1 MIQFVCDV
9 CGVVNVREETHD
21 LNHPYGYL
29 WQPVIGPRV
38 KLLVYPEFGERD
50 GEHVCSA
57 CLLAGLEELI
67 KAMVNPVPHVDLE
80 AIQDMVDSLPEDK
93 RRIASEFI
101 TAHSAPGH
109 SYLNVPAELPSSIT
123 DYPLPGL
130 VSTQAEMQDR
140 SAKQN
145 EAGHIVPGVQ
155 VGETFSTIGFDVADD
170 GKSFVPSAPLVGG
183 EYASADSPALAPG
196 PSSPDPDVQPV
207 PTAPEGQG
215 TGADLPT
222 HRLPDGVE
230 LRPLPYDAHLYT
242 FYALHP
248 DGIVYGHEHDKPC
261 PVEACTYY
269 LTEPEAQIPHVNH
282 WCRPKYKE

>member
-80 AIQDMVDSLPEDK
+80 AIQDMVDSLPSTE
-93 RRIASEFI
+93 
-101 TAHSAPGH
+101 
-109 SYLNVPAELPSSIT
+109 AEVRAAI
-123 DYPLPGL
+123 
-130 VSTQAEMQDR
+130 MQDR
-140 SAKQN
+140 SANRN
-145 EAGHIVPGVQ
+145 EATPYVIPH
-155 VGETFSTIGFDVADD
+155 
-170 GKSFVPSAPLVGG
+170 GG
-183 EYASADSPALAPG
+183 EYEAPDSPALAPG

-207 PTAPEGQG
+207 PPAPEGQG
-215 TGADLPT
+215 PGADLPALIL
-222 HRLPDGVE
+222 RLPEGAG
-230 LRPLPYDAHLYT
+230 LRPLPHDSHLYT

-248 DGIVYGHEHDKPC
+248 DGIVYGHEHDRPC

-269 LTEPEAQIPHVNH
+269 LTEPEVQVHTH
-282 WCRPKYKE
+282 HYCRPTPQSEDGG

>member
-207 PTAPEGQG
+207 PPTPEGQG
-215 TGADLPT
+215 AGTDVHP
-222 HRLPDGVE
+222 HRAWGRYPDDYVF
-230 LRPLPYDAHLYT
+230 LSR
-242 FYALHP
+242 HP
-248 DGIVYGHEHDKPC
+248 DGIEYGHEWDKPC
-261 PVEACTYY
+261 PVEECIYY
-269 LTEPEAQIPHVNH
+269 LRSPEELEELPNSNQLSRLKDEPG
-282 WCRPKYKE
+282 R